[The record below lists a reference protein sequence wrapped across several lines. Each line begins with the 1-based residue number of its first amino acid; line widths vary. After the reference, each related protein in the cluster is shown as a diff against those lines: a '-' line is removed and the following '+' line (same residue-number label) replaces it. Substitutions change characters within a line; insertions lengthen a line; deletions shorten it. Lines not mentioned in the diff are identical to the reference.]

1 MFDRFRAIRRI
12 LAPYRASVTLLSL
25 CNFAKGAL
33 EAYFLVLVARIGL
46 AVSND
51 EKSVAFLPN
60 QICSIPM
67 AFAIGGGVLVVRL
80 GAELWGVNEAI
91 GLAFRVTT
99 SLRTQ
104 LGKSFLRSSWSIQQA
119 EPSGTLQQ
127 LLIAFPN
134 QAAALMQSLTN
145 AIGAS
150 LTLVALLS
158 VAVTVDF
165 RSTLLVI
172 ISLAVLAN
180 GLGPLRRRV
189 SLRSRASINPQL
201 EFANGVSEISAL
213 GLEIQTF
220 GVRQEVEERLLSL
233 TKEDA
238 SAQRRVSL
246 LANAVSPI
254 YVGLAYASVLIALL
268 AIAAFGSDKIGSVGA
283 VMLIMLRSFGYGG
296 QLQQGMISLTQVLP
310 FLNTI
315 DHRVEA
321 FDAGSSTYFGFEIP
335 EHPIIECNGVSFEY
349 NESVAALR
357 NVTFSIEF
365 GDIIGVIGPSGS
377 GKSTLI
383 QLLLGV
389 RQPSNG
395 SIKYGDTEIAEV
407 EPRTRS
413 NVIAFVP
420 QDANLITGTVR
431 ENLEFFRGSFPINEL
446 QRACQQAHI
455 LDEIEV
461 LEHGFE
467 SHLGERGQALSGG
480 QRQRLAIARALL
492 ARPRVLILDEPTSA
506 LDVHSEIAIRETL
519 ADLAGEMTVIVVA
532 HRLSTLE
539 ACNKLLILEGGVLQA
554 FGTKEELSKDS
565 AFYRSVLEVSG
576 LA

>member
-1 MFDRFRAIRRI
+1 MSDRLRAIRQI
-12 LAPYRASVTLLSL
+12 LSPYKASVVTLSL
-25 CNFAKGAL
+25 CNFAKGGL

-51 EKSVAFLPN
+51 DHSVVVLPNRLSTIPVAFLVAGCTL
-60 QICSIPM
+60 I
-67 AFAIGGGVLVVRL
+67 VRL
-80 GAELWGVNEAI
+80 LAELWGVNEAI

-104 LGKSFLRSSWSIQQA
+104 LGKSFLRSSWSIQQS

-150 LTLVALLS
+150 LTLIALLA

-172 ISLAVLAN
+172 VSLAVLAN
-180 GLGPLRRRV
+180 GLAPLRRRV
-189 SLRSRASINPQL
+189 STRSRASIDPQL
-201 EFANGVSEISAL
+201 DFANGVAEISAM

-220 GVRQEVEERLLSL
+220 GVRQEVEGRLLIL
-233 TKEDA
+233 TDKDA
-238 SAQRRVSL
+238 MAQRRVSL

-254 YVGLAYASVLIALL
+254 YVGLAYASVLVALL
-268 AIAAFGSDKIGSVGA
+268 AIAAFGSDQIGSVGA

-296 QLQQGMISLTQVLP
+296 QLQQGMMSLTQVLP
-310 FLNTI
+310 FLQTI
-315 DHRVEA
+315 EDRVNA
-321 FDAGSSTYFGFEIP
+321 FESGTSAYSEIEIP
-335 EHPIIECNGVSFEY
+335 NRPRIECSRVSFSY
-349 NESVAALR
+349 RESVAALR
-357 NVTFSIEF
+357 DVSFTINF

-383 QLLLGV
+383 QMLLGV
-389 RQPSNG
+389 RRPTSG
-395 SIKYGDTEIAEV
+395 TVKYGDAEISDV
-407 EPRTRS
+407 DPSRRS
-413 NVIAFVP
+413 CSIAFVP

-431 ENLEFFRGSFPINEL
+431 ENLNFFRGPFEDAVIRS
-446 QRACQQAHI
+446 ACQQANI
-455 LDEIEV
+455 LAEIESMDR
-461 LEHGFE
+461 GFE
-467 SHLGERGQALSGG
+467 THLGERGQGLSGG
-480 QRQRLAIARALL
+480 QKQRLAIARALL
-492 ARPRVLILDEPTSA
+492 DNPQVLILDEPTSA
-506 LDVHSEIAIRETL
+506 LDVHSEVAIRETL
-519 ADLAGEMTVIVVA
+519 ARLAGRITIVVVA

-539 ACNKLLILEGGVLQA
+539 ACNKLLILEDGAVQA
-554 FGTKEELSKDS
+554 FGNQDELSKDS